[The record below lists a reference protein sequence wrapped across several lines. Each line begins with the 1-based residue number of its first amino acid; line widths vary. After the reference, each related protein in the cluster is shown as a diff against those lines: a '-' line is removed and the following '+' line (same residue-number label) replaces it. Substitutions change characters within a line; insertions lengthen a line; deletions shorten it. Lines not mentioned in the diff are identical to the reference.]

1 MLMLYRKAPPN
12 SNLSPDG
19 DLSILQCAKTPFH
32 PANVEDRKVYF
43 FLPFALPLPAL
54 PVEATLL
61 ARDVAGEAFPFTVS
75 SALFCSL
82 LVEVRVKLVVL
93 H

>member
-1 MLMLYRKAPPN
+1 MSISLY
-12 SNLSPDG
+12 
-19 DLSILQCAKTPFH
+19 AKTPYH

-43 FLPFALPLPAL
+43 FLPFAFPLPAE

-61 ARDVAGEAFPFTVS
+61 ARDVPGEALPFIVS
-75 SALFCSL
+75 SALFCRL
-82 LVEVRVKLVVL
+82 LAELRTILVVF

>member
-1 MLMLYRKAPPN
+1 MGALPIFL
-12 SNLSPDG
+12 
-19 DLSILQCAKTPFH
+19 CAKTPFH

-54 PVEATLL
+54 PMEATLL
-61 ARDVAGEAFPFTVS
+61 ARDVAGEALPFTVS
-75 SALFCSL
+75 SALFCSW
-82 LVEVRVKLVVL
+82 LVEVCVMLMML